1 MRNAA
6 RTQSSAAL
14 PAFLTLLG
22 CMLALAPMPL
32 MAATYK
38 CTRDGQVTYSDVPC
52 GAGQQAVKSQVV
64 VVPSTQGDA
73 PAQKSSGGGLSAV
86 AGMSA
91 RDMVIYGLLF
101 GIPLS
106 FAVVF
111 FMSRSSG
118 SSTSIR

>member
-1 MRNAA
+1 MRNTA
-6 RTQSSAAL
+6 RTLSSAAF
-14 PAFLTLLG
+14 PAFLGLLA

-38 CTRDGQVTYSDVPC
+38 CTRDGQTTYSDVPC
-52 GAGQQAVKSQVV
+52 GAGQQEVKGRVAVI
-64 VVPSTQGDA
+64 PSPQPEA
-73 PAQKSSGGGLSAV
+73 AKKSSALSDLSAV

-106 FAVVF
+106 FVVVF
-111 FMSRSSG
+111 FMSRRSG
-118 SSTSIR
+118 GA